1 MCCFFATLLTLGP
14 RAAILV
20 WWLLDTARW
29 EAAFSSF
36 FWAFFGFIFLPWTT
50 LSWVA
55 VWSPGG
61 LTGFDW
67 VILGLGLL
75 LDILSYASS
84 EYGRRERY
92 AAV

>member
-20 WWLLDTARW
+20 WWLIDTARW

-36 FWAFFGFIFLPWTT
+36 IWAFLGFIFLPWTT
-50 LSWVA
+50 LAWVA

-67 VILGLGLL
+67 VILALGVFI
-75 LDILSYASS
+75 DIASYASS

-92 AAV
+92 ATV

>member
-1 MCCFFATLLTLGP
+1 MCCFFATLMTLGP
-14 RAAILV
+14 RAAILF
-20 WWLLDTARW
+20 WWLIDTARW
-29 EAAFSSF
+29 ELAISSF
-36 FWAFFGFIFLPWTT
+36 LWAFLGFIFMPWTT

-55 VWSPGG
+55 VWSAGG

-67 VILGLGLL
+67 VILALGLF
-75 LDILSYASS
+75 LDIASYASS

>member
-1 MCCFFATLLTLGP
+1 MCCFFATLMTLGP

-20 WWLLDTARW
+20 WWLVDTARW

-36 FWAFFGFIFLPWTT
+36 FWAFLGFFFLPWTT

-55 VWSPGG
+55 VWSPSG

-67 VILGLGLL
+67 VILALGLFI
-75 LDILSYASS
+75 DIASYSAS

>member
-1 MCCFFATLLTLGP
+1 MTLGP

-20 WWLLDTARW
+20 WWLARPARW

-36 FWAFFGFIFLPWTT
+36 FWPFLGFIFAPWTT

-55 VWSPGG
+55 VGPRG
-61 LTGFDW
+61 LTGFDF
-67 VILGLGLL
+67 VILALGVL
-75 LDILSYASS
+75 LDIPSYGAS

>member
-20 WWLLDTARW
+20 WWLVDTTRW
-29 EAAFSSF
+29 EAAFSNF
-36 FWAFFGFIFLPWTT
+36 IWAFLGFIFLPWTT
-50 LSWVA
+50 LAWVA

-67 VILGLGLL
+67 VILALGVFIDLA
-75 LDILSYASS
+75 SYASS

-92 AAV
+92 ATV

>member
-1 MCCFFATLLTLGP
+1 MCCFFAALLAVGP

-20 WWLLDTARW
+20 WWLIDTARW

-36 FWAFFGFIFLPWTT
+36 FWAFLGFIFLPWTT
-50 LSWVA
+50 LAWVA

-67 VILGLGLL
+67 IILGLGLF
-75 LDILSYASS
+75 LDILSYGSS